1 MANRESFFK
10 RLISLLQTF
19 WITRTHMR
27 WAYRLTPAVQRLVS
41 AQRSRLYL
49 YRSENGLE
57 FKNELSTTY
66 VVRLC
71 LRWVILARQILIS
84 HLLAVITQLHQYLG
98 SPLCL
103 IKKPLVIQPLDAG
116 GDLRTKK
123 YFKNVINQKKWQ
135 PLLDFLY
142 SIKSM
147 AYMYLC
153 YFVLP
158 NKPVRT
164 HEIYT
169 SYLPIS

>member
-1 MANRESFFK
+1 VADRESFFK

-19 WITRTHMR
+19 WITLTHMR
-27 WAYRLTPAVQRLVS
+27 LAYRLTPAVQRLVS
-41 AQRSRLYL
+41 AQRSRLHL

-84 HLLAVITQLHQYLG
+84 HLLAVITQLHQCLG
-98 SPLCL
+98 STLFL
-103 IKKPLVIQPLDAG
+103 IKKSLVIQPLDAG

-135 PLLDFLY
+135 PLLDLLY

-147 AYMYLC
+147 A
-153 YFVLP
+153 
-158 NKPVRT
+158 
-164 HEIYT
+164 
-169 SYLPIS
+169 